1 MTTRGERNNNP
12 GNIELGSNWM
22 GLCPEQTDG
31 RFCQFTDVKYG
42 IRALAKIMLMYRMK
56 GFDSVR
62 TIIERWA
69 PSSENN
75 TNAYVAAVAAD
86 MGVDKDTDL
95 DASDYSQLYPLVVAI
110 IRHENGEVI
119 YSKDQIDEGLAL
131 AGVVP

>member
-42 IRALAKIMLMYRMK
+42 IRALAKIMLMYRLE
-56 GFDSVR
+56 GFDCVR

-69 PSSENN
+69 PSTENN
-75 TNAYVAAVAAD
+75 TNAYVADVAKR
-86 MGVDKDTDL
+86 MGVDPNIDL
-95 DASDYSQLYPLVVAI
+95 DTSDYSQLYPLVVAI
-110 IRHENGEVI
+110 IGHENGEMI